1 MTTTTSS
8 RLLLARR
15 RARARRRSA
24 GAAMFIVA
32 VTLGLLAVMGVYG
45 LAATRADVR
54 SAGHM
59 REAVQGQKAGEH
71 AMMMAAETFNPS
83 NAYKLYLMTS
93 AGPGMGQSLNCR
105 TSATF
110 TGLTDRRAAE
120 ACLKLDPTEMQ
131 TLAMN
136 LNPFVKPAF
145 NTDSFGKVTNLP
157 ILQVEITNPIDITVP
172 NNSTVKYVQVT
183 ATVFTEMRPAVG
195 VPAETVVVGRGR
207 LTVGP
212 VPGGQEAVF

>member
-1 MTTTTSS
+1 MTTSTPS

-93 AGPGMGQSLNCR
+93 AGAGMGQSLNCR

-207 LTVGP
+207 MTVGP